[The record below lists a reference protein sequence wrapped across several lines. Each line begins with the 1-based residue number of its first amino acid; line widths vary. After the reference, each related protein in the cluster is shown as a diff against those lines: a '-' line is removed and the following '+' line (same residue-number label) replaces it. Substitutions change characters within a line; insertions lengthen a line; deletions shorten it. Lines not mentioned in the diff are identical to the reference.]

1 MILFARD
8 SSRQTDVPGY
18 CQPGTKRPPQVH
30 TSTCAQILRMSVSDM
45 RKFAHVCFKHAQNL
59 RMSGL
64 RSYYV
69 FLRFNKTAVLFL
81 KKT

>member
-1 MILFARD
+1 
-8 SSRQTDVPGY
+8 
-18 CQPGTKRPPQVH
+18 
-30 TSTCAQILRMSVSDM
+30 M

-69 FLRFNKTAVLFL
+69 FLRFNKTAVLFKNTKIGVL
-81 KKT
+81 LMAY